1 MIDWL
6 MDLVFM
12 LHWPVQL
19 EIPMVSI
26 ALGLITGLSYGLL
39 AVGIILV
46 YRSSRVLNLAHG
58 EIGALA
64 AAVVAVLVNDNGWS
78 YWTAALAALV
88 VAGILGGLVE
98 LVVIRRLAAA
108 PRLIVLVA
116 TMGVAQLFLFTTYAL
131 NSSLDNKSRLEGF
144 PVPFAARI
152 DLGALRLLSGEIMLL
167 VAVPLITL
175 GLALFFRRSSFG
187 VAIRAASENADSAR
201 LVGIPTRR
209 ISLFVWVV
217 AAMLAAATA
226 LMLAPGRGLTVTES
240 LGPDLLMRALAAAVL
255 ARMTS
260 LPRAVLA
267 GIGIGIVEKVVAW
280 NYAVGEVELV
290 LFVIVLGGLLLQH
303 RAGTRDEESSS
314 WSLGQV
320 IRPLPR
326 ALQALRIVRV
336 MNWGALAAFVV
347 VAAVVPHLLSNS
359 QTFAAT
365 SVLAFAIVGLSVTI
379 LTGYAGQISLG
390 QIGFFGIG
398 AATSYQLTV
407 ELYVPF
413 WLALLLAGVAGAF
426 AAVLIGLPAL
436 RMKGLYL
443 AVTTLAFALVTQKWL
458 ISQDWMAGSGVT
470 SPRPYWGPFDFVSQ
484 RSYYYVALAGLLF
497 AMLLCRNVLRSGTG
511 RLLLA
516 VRDNENQSAAFTVST
531 VRTKLTAFALSGF
544 LAAFAGAIYGHGIQN
559 FQVSNFP
566 VSDSLRVVS
575 MTIIGGLGSIPGTI
589 LGSFLVIGIDRL
601 VDVAYV
607 RLLTTSIGLL
617 LLLLYLP
624 GGLGQLIYAARDR
637 LFMQIARRRGIDLSE
652 GEQRVDVEPGEV
664 EPSEVVRALTDAEL
678 VVAK

>member
-12 LHWPVQL
+12 LHWPVRL
-19 EIPMVSI
+19 EVPMVSV
-26 ALGLITGLSYGLL
+26 ALGVITGLSYGLL

-64 AAVVAVLVNDNGWS
+64 AAVVAVLVNDKGWS

-88 VAGILGGLVE
+88 VAGALGGLVE

-116 TMGVAQLFLFTTYAL
+116 TMGVAQLFLFMTYAL
-131 NSSLDNKSRLEGF
+131 NASLDNQSRLQGF
-144 PVPFAARI
+144 PVPFTAHV
-152 DLGALRLLSGEIMLL
+152 DLGALRLLSGELMLI

-187 VAIRAASENADSAR
+187 VGIRAAAENADSAR

-217 AAMLAAATA
+217 AAVLAAATA

-260 LPRAVLA
+260 LPRAVVA
-267 GIGIGIVEKVVAW
+267 GVGIGVVEKVVAW

-303 RAGTRDEESSS
+303 RSGTRDEESSS

-320 IRPLPR
+320 IHPVPR
-326 ALQALRIVRV
+326 ALQALRIVRF
-336 MNWGALAAFVV
+336 MNWGSLAAFVA
-347 VAAVVPHLLSNS
+347 VAAIVPLLLSNS

-413 WLALLLAGVAGAF
+413 WLSLLLSGLAGAF

-443 AVTTLAFALVTQKWL
+443 AVTTLAFALVAQKWL

-484 RSYYYVALAGLLF
+484 RAYYYVALLGLLF

-511 RLLLA
+511 RNLLA
-516 VRDNENQSAAFTVST
+516 VRDNESQSAAFSVST

-589 LGSFLVIGIDRL
+589 LGSLLIVGIDRL

-624 GGLGQLIYAARDR
+624 GGLGQLIYAGRDR
-637 LFMQIARRRGIDLSE
+637 LLERIARRTGIDMHADTE
-652 GEQRVDVEPGEV
+652 EAEI
-664 EPSEVVRALTDAEL
+664 EPSEVVPALRDDEL
-678 VVAK
+678 VGSS